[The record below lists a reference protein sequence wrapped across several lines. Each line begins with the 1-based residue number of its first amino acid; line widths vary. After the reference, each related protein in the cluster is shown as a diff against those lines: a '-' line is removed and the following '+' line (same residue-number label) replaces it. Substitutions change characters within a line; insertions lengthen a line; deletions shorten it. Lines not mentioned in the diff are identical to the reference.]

1 MDSYNELTNN
11 LTLKNSLGSQKA
23 AADVMVDVA
32 GEFLMNIG
40 RTLRSYSDRFAQ
52 EMSVEEL
59 VLHALFE
66 NGGID
71 VRSLES
77 YVADDVVRYGN
88 KMSDLL
94 RKLRASY
101 RDTLANTD
109 LTMADEAAYF
119 GSATA
124 GMENGTS
131 QAMANG
137 TMTGDEDENMLRGG
151 YAAGLDEDFFGF
163 KDMGLDEELGI
174 DVGRQLAV
182 LPNRVFARKDQDGI
196 NGSGGIGA
204 KNRLGGSGSSGAS
217 SLDFDPPSPF
227 VPLTEAAISA
237 QIELLKPFYREELRL
252 RGQWQRA
259 TQEHEQ
265 DEIEGTNSNLNEGGE
280 ENAENKNEKDAY
292 LILPDEDQERQRYK
306 VPPTGK
312 LPRRAMKERS
322 TQSTN
327 KNALQKASKSNGVEA
342 TNNSANGNLRKPTLS
357 TTSSFGKSSTTSAI
371 NGNGTTSKGS
381 TKSKKNRKD
390 SSSHQNGK
398 QHHSIPTVTV
408 S

>member
-1 MDSYNELTNN
+1 
-11 LTLKNSLGSQKA
+11 
-23 AADVMVDVA
+23 
-32 GEFLMNIG
+32 MNIG
-40 RTLRSYSDRFAQ
+40 RTMRSYSDRFAQ

-59 VLHALFE
+59 ILHALFE

-88 KMSDLL
+88 KMTDLL
-94 RKLRASY
+94 RKLRTSY
-101 RDTLANTD
+101 KDTLANTD

-119 GSATA
+119 GSTAA
-124 GMENGTS
+124 GMENGS
-131 QAMANG
+131 AQAMTNG
-137 TMTGDEDENMLRGG
+137 AVAGEDDENMLRGG

-174 DVGRQLAV
+174 DVGRQLAAM
-182 LPNRVFARKDQDGI
+182 PSRVFARKDQDGV
-196 NGSGGIGA
+196 NGPGGMGA
-204 KNRLGGSGSSGAS
+204 KNRMGGSGSSGAS

-237 QIELLKPFYREELRL
+237 QIELLRPFYREELRS
-252 RGQWQRA
+252 RGQWQQA
-259 TQEHEQ
+259 AQDQER
-265 DEIEGTNSNLNEGGE
+265 DEVEGGNANMIEGGE
-280 ENAENKNEKDAY
+280 ESAENKNEKDPY

-312 LPRRAMKERS
+312 LPRRAMKERA

-327 KNALQKASKSNGVEA
+327 KNPSQKTSKLNGSEA
-342 TNNSANGNLRKPTLS
+342 TSNGNLRKPALG
-357 TTSSFGKSSTTSAI
+357 TTSSFGKSSTSAM
-371 NGNGTTSKGS
+371 NGNGTISKSS
-381 TKSKKNRKD
+381 TKSKSKKKD